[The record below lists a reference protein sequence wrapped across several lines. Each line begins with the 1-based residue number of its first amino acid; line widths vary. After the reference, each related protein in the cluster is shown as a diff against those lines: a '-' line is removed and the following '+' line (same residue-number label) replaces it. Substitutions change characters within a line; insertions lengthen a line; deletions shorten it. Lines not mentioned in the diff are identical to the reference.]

1 MKILEL
7 PEYEQ
12 DYEIDTVH
20 YDSDLESFLVD
31 VNPSVIFVN
40 GVGVNAYSGKSPL
53 CPKFDWF
60 SKFYINRSAMYN
72 VINEVKLKKTA
83 EEVAL
88 MRNSAEI
95 GCNAHVF
102 VLKNTKPGMTEC
114 HVQTLFRVRKCD
126 FKLLT
131 SSSNRDSTTMLHL
144 AHMSRFAQ
152 LERTEQCF
160 TTTPTMDRSRMDR
173 CF

>member
-7 PEYEQ
+7 PEYQQ
-12 DYEIDTVH
+12 DYEIDTIH
-20 YDSDLESFLVD
+20 YDSDLESLLVEA
-31 VNPSVIFVN
+31 NPSVIFIN
-40 GVGVNAYSGKSPL
+40 GQGVNSYSGKSPL
-53 CPKFDWF
+53 CPNFDWF

-102 VLKNTKPGMTEC
+102 VMKNTKPGMTEA
-114 HVQTLFRVRKCD
+114 HVQTLFRVRNYFLKI
-126 FKLLT
+126 LLVVPIQILRLCRLQ
-131 SSSNRDSTTMLHL
+131 SLCRNM
-144 AHMSRFAQ
+144 
-152 LERTEQCF
+152 
-160 TTTPTMDRSRMDR
+160 RSRKKR
-173 CF
+173 SSAALSRQRRTT